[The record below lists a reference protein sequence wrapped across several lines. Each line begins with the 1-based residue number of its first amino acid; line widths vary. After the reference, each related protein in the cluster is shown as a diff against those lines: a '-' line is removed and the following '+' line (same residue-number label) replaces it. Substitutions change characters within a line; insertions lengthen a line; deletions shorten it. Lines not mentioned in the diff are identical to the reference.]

1 MAFDIKQ
8 CIADGNKAL
17 AINGHDGWQQC
28 DVVSMNLDG
37 QLFYVGFDNCAC
49 ARIPAANMLNLAP
62 AGKCPTMFVLHIQT
76 SDFGLLCH
84 NDLADATIARC
95 ADDIP
100 TWERDGITIN
110 VDMPAELVAK
120 IYETNPELAV
130 YGLPETKGPDDE

>member
-1 MAFDIKQ
+1 MAFSIKQ

-17 AINGHDGWQQC
+17 AINGHDGWQEC
-28 DVVSMNLDG
+28 DVVRMDLDG
-37 QLFYVGFDNCAC
+37 SVFIVRFENDPHAH
-49 ARIPAANMLNLAP
+49 IPAGNMKNLARS
-62 AGKCPTMFVLHIQT
+62 GKCPTTFVLHIRPGA
-76 SDFGLLCH
+76 FGLLCH
-84 NDLADATIARC
+84 NDLASATIARC

-120 IYETNPELAV
+120 LYETNPELAV